1 MGKANKATKKF
12 NKNHLKDTLQRR
24 RQLAKEK
31 RSHESKTKKSPTTQE
46 EKSISDDPNKRFQ
59 REDVSEFYAKLDPSK
74 AASRK
79 SGDLVKEHDHAPLGN
94 DKAQESEDGLLRYSG
109 KELEAAIAFCR
120 KLSGTE
126 QPDSLIS
133 NLPEEL
139 NKKLTEMDFDQRSS
153 FLQDCRKSFAS
164 LLMNEVLSSGG
175 DIQVLSSVEEVISH
189 IKNFSS
195 FPPGFIAKACQIF
208 ISYPDAREQ
217 IQAII
222 NNVCKA
228 SPSLIV
234 TTFQHFYV
242 QLLSFFKSSPN
253 QSGNLDTVE
262 EMQLFLIELLSL
274 SPDTCKKIFLSY
286 TDQLNVHLQNCLKQA
301 DNVDAHKL
309 IYNWQFSLSL
319 QFWSEVVCLLWED
332 LQIICKEISPQLINL
347 ILDTMRLIPTE
358 QYYPL
363 RLRLLSSLVRI
374 CRSTHLYIPLSS
386 QFVEMA
392 PFFLKKSRNLTRGED
407 SAYSFDVLTTLHIPK
422 ECLAS
427 QSYRK
432 NLRKTYLSMMTEY
445 YATFSNSIAFPE
457 LVVPV
462 ISQLRIFV
470 SRYPFENSISQFLQ
484 KLEDTYSFIQQKR
497 LNIEFTQKDHSQ
509 VIAFERDLD
518 WRSTPIGKSVK

>member
-1 MGKANKATKKF
+1 MGKASKATKKF

-24 RQLAKEK
+24 RQLAKAK
-31 RSHESKTKKSPTTQE
+31 RSHESKTKKSLPTEDGKRTF
-46 EKSISDDPNKRFQ
+46 DDPNRQFQ
-59 REDVSEFYAKLDPSK
+59 REDVSELYAKLDPSK

-79 SGDLVKEHDHAPLGN
+79 NENLVKKQEHAHIGN
-94 DKAQESEDGLLRYSG
+94 GKEKTSEDQFSGYSI
-109 KELEAAIAFCR
+109 KQLEAAIALCQ
-120 KLSGTE
+120 KLSGTS

-133 NLPEEL
+133 HVPQEL
-139 NKKLTEMDFDQRSS
+139 NEKLTKMDFDQRSI

-164 LLMNEVLSSGG
+164 SLLDEVISSRGN
-175 DIQVLSSVEEVISH
+175 IQILSSVGEVVSH

-195 FPPGFIAKACQIF
+195 FPPNFIAKTCQIF
-208 ISYPDAREQ
+208 ISYPDSREQ
-217 IQAII
+217 IQTII

-234 TTFQHFYV
+234 ATFQHFYV
-242 QLLSFFKSSPN
+242 HLLSFFKSSPS
-253 QSGNLDTVE
+253 QSESLDTIE

-286 TDQLNVHLQNCLKQA
+286 TQQLNVHLQNCLKQA
-301 DNVDAHKL
+301 DSVDAHKL

-319 QFWSEVVCLLWED
+319 QFWSEVICLLWED

-347 ILDTMRLIPTE
+347 ILDTTRLIPTE

-392 PFFLKKSRNLTRGED
+392 PFFLKKSRNLTREED
-407 SAYSFDVLTTLHIPK
+407 STYNFDVLTTLHIPK

-427 QSYRK
+427 QTYRK

-445 YATFSNSIAFPE
+445 FATFSNSIAFPE
-457 LVVPV
+457 LAVPV

-470 SRYPFENSISQFLQ
+470 SRYTSENSISQFLQ